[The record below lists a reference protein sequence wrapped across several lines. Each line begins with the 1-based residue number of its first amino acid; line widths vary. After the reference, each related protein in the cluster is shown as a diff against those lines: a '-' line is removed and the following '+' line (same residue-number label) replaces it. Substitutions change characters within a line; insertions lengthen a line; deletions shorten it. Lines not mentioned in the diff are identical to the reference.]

1 MWPGTGSNLRPSDFQ
16 SDAVGRIGSAVT
28 RRSVGVSVTSGH
40 LREHHTK
47 AASDSCPA
55 ESSCRKGNL
64 HFLCAPCCIRQSLGD
79 VFSGDI
85 RIGSQDLFSGFPR
98 SDQSDEGSDGH
109 PGALDARF
117 AGHNGWIPGDAI
129 KLVHRAS
136 VRLGTSAI
144 KKCGQGRGRTVD
156 LPIFSRTLVP
166 TELPGRTVSLV
177 G

>member
-1 MWPGTGSNLRPSDFQ
+1 MTLGRSSPRTARSAPKSRPCVTITRISDRAK
-16 SDAVGRIGSAVT
+16 SRDLMAGE
-28 RRSVGVSVTSGH
+28 SG
-40 LREHHTK
+40 
-47 AASDSCPA
+47 SCPA

-64 HFLCAPCCIRQSLGD
+64 YFLCAPCCIRQGLGN
-79 VFSGDI
+79 VFSEDMW
-85 RIGSQDLFSGFPR
+85 IGRQDLFSGVPR
-98 SDQSDEGSDGH
+98 SDQSDEGSDCH

-117 AGHNGWIPGDAI
+117 AGHDGWISGDAI
-129 KLVHRAS
+129 KLVHRAN
-136 VRLGTSAI
+136 VRLGTSTV